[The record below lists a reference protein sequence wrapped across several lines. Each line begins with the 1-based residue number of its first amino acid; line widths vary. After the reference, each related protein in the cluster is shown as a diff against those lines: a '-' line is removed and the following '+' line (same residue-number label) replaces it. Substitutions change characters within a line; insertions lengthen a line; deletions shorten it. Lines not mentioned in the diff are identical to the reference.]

1 MTLFTVLFLILLY
14 ALVLPYIG
22 LMLMVVVGLYRVKK
36 RPHNPATPF
45 VSVIIPAHNEED
57 KLAATLQSLS
67 QQAYEGNVEFVIVN
81 DRSTDATEQI
91 IQRFV
96 DSDSRFKLINI
107 AEPSRRLAPKVNA
120 VDTGIKASTGAII
133 LASDADCQ
141 YPTGWVAG
149 MVSHFEDDVAMVVGY
164 VETTRPYKA
173 ENWVQRFEATD
184 WFTLILTSRS
194 LTHFG
199 WKFASSAN
207 NQGYRRSAFEAIG
220 GFGASGRAP
229 SGDEDLLTQ
238 RMGRLPGMRVVFA
251 SSQDVRVLTKPVPNL
266 VGLLRQRRRW
276 VSRYHH
282 VMHYHPG
289 FITSIAIL
297 GFQSIMLTLGV
308 VLSLFIP
315 ALAPWV
321 FGLWAFKLA
330 VEFYGMGMGT
340 RQLERPDLYGATT
353 VVWALLH
360 PLFIATVVIWSF
372 LKPGAWHAGANHYR
386 RRFFKRQLREF
397 GRKVK
402 HSLVRQ

>member
-1 MTLFTVLFLILLY
+1 MTLFTVLFLTLLY
-14 ALVLPYIG
+14 ALVLPYIA
-22 LMLMVVVGLYRVKK
+22 LMLMVIVGMYRVKR
-36 RPHNPATPF
+36 RPHSPATPS

-57 KLAATLQSLS
+57 KLAATLKSLS
-67 QQAYEGNVEFVIVN
+67 RQVYEGSVEFVIVN

-96 DSDSRFKLINI
+96 DSDARFKRVTIT
-107 AEPSRRLAPKVNA
+107 EPSRRLAPKVNA
-120 VDTGIKASTGAII
+120 VDTGIKASTGEII

-149 MVSHFEDDVAMVVGY
+149 MVSHFEEDVAMVVGY
-164 VETTRPYKA
+164 VETTRPYKS
-173 ENWVQRFEATD
+173 ENWVQRFEAAD

-251 SSQDVRVLTKPVPNL
+251 SSQEVRVLTKPVPDL

-308 VLSLFIP
+308 VLSLFVP

-321 FGLWAFKLA
+321 LGLWALKLA
-330 VEFYGMGMGT
+330 VEFYGMGLGT
-340 RQLERPDLYGATT
+340 KQLERPDLYGATT

-360 PLFIATVVIWSF
+360 PLFIATVVVWSF
-372 LKPGAWHAGANHYR
+372 LKPGAWYAGANHYR
-386 RRFFKRQLREF
+386 RRFFKRRLREF